1 GITKEKLIAG
11 LAIFCLTLA
20 ENFFLINNAFLDLH
34 VKTCFLSYLYN
45 FKNLRTKYSKKATD
59 NSKII
64 LALFHH
70 QSNART
76 FEINERGSST

>member
-1 GITKEKLIAG
+1 L
-11 LAIFCLTLA
+11 
-20 ENFFLINNAFLDLH
+20 
-34 VKTCFLSYLYN
+34 KTCFLSYLYN